1 MADDRWTHTSRYKI
15 VEIKMLRYVYGETR
29 RSVIGGNENI
39 GNSVREASVAGTIKE
54 LRSRWISHMKK
65 RYVDVSEQVWGEE

>member
-1 MADDRWTHTSRYKI
+1 
-15 VEIKMLRYVYGETR
+15 MLRYVYGETR

-65 RYVDVSEQVWGEE
+65 RYVDVSEQV